1 LVLFRI
7 QFIVSSGLN
16 IEKPN
21 ATYEIERQKR
31 EQKGVPPVLGRVVEE
46 KVSVIGRDV
55 VIDVC
60 PNCSGVFLDKDE
72 ILRITGNRGLNRY
85 LTKYLGIDS
94 DSQLICPACGG
105 LMDGE
110 KLSEEVIVD
119 VCLNCKGIWLDAG
132 ELERIKNIEDDFSTL
147 SPEKMAE
154 VYDEAIAKSRNK
166 RIFKDIARRRR

>member
-1 LVLFRI
+1 M
-7 QFIVSSGLN
+7 GLKEN
-16 IEKPN
+16 RNES
-21 ATYEIERQKR
+21 KR
-31 EQKGVPPVLGRVVEE
+31 ECPRCWVEMVKE
-46 KVSVIGRDV
+46 KVPVIGRDV

-60 PNCSGVFLDKDE
+60 PNCGGVFLDKDE

-110 KLSEEVIVD
+110 KVSEEVIVD
-119 VCLNCKGIWLDAG
+119 VCLTCKGIWLDAG

-154 VYDEAIAKSRNK
+154 VYDEATAKSRNK